1 MWIKL
6 VHPEEYQRGKHGTSE
21 TLQKACKML
30 ALICGLM
37 AACAWAVH
45 DLLVRKIGQEAAILP
60 MMLVV
65 LASGSVGIG
74 LPALVLGDWGQVSSP
89 ALGYA
94 AAAGFAY
101 VLGMGGLYRA
111 FSLAP
116 VRLVAPIL
124 GAFPMISLGFAALG
138 GKAVSLAEIAAVLA
152 IVGGIAVVA
161 LSAEGGDTPL
171 SAPRRRA
178 AILWSLA
185 GTVGFASTF
194 WFAQEAARLGGAL
207 PAMLVPRLIALGLV
221 WGGFVLMARPVRP
234 ALRELGGT
242 IWVLAGMGMLDAF
255 AIALVTGSASLANPE
270 YAAIA
275 SSLFGILTIL
285 LAWRLLGEKV
295 TSVQWA
301 GIAIVFAGIGALSA
315 QG

>member
-1 MWIKL
+1 
-6 VHPEEYQRGKHGTSE
+6 
-21 TLQKACKML
+21 ML
-30 ALICGLM
+30 ALMAGLA

-45 DLLVRKIGQEAAILP
+45 DLMVRKLGQEIAILP

-65 LASGSVGIG
+65 LAAGSVALIG
-74 LPALVLGDWGQVSSP
+74 PALIWGDWGLMTGR

-94 AAAGFAY
+94 VGAGFAY

-124 GAFPMISLGFAALG
+124 GAFPMISLGFAAMA
-138 GKAVSLAEIAAVLA
+138 GKAVTGLEIAAVLA

-161 LSAEGGDTPL
+161 LTSQEGHGAADRPG
-171 SAPRRRA
+171 A

-194 WFAQEAARLGGAL
+194 WLAQEAARLGGEL
-207 PAMLVPRLIALGLV
+207 PATLVPRLVALGLIAA
-221 WGGFVLMARPVRP
+221 LALATRAPVR
-234 ALRELGGT
+234 ALGGAGRT
-242 IWVLAGMGMLDAF
+242 LAFMGVLDAF
-255 AIALVTGSASLANPE
+255 AIGLVTAAASLPNPE
-270 YAAIA
+270 YAAIS
-275 SSLFGILTIL
+275 SSLFGVLTIL
-285 LAWRLLGEKV
+285 LAWRILKERVAPL
-295 TSVQWA
+295 QWA
-301 GIAIVFAGIGALSA
+301 GIATVFTGIAVLSA

>member
-1 MWIKL
+1 
-6 VHPEEYQRGKHGTSE
+6 
-21 TLQKACKML
+21 ML
-30 ALICGLM
+30 ALIAGLT

-45 DLLVRKIGQEAAILP
+45 DFLVRKIGQEVPILP

-65 LASGSVGIG
+65 LAAGTVALIG
-74 LPALVLGDWGQVSSP
+74 PALVWGDWGQMTGA
-89 ALGYA
+89 ALGHA
-94 AAAGFAY
+94 VGAGFAY

-138 GKAVSLAEIAAVLA
+138 GKAVTGFEIAAVLA

-161 LSAEGGDTPL
+161 LTAREGHGTASRPGE
-171 SAPRRRA
+171 

-194 WFAQEAARLGGAL
+194 WFAQEAARLGGEL
-207 PAMLVPRLIALGLV
+207 PATLVPRLVALALIGALVLWRRAPMRAVQGVAKTLAMMGVLDALAIGLV
-221 WGGFVLMARPVRP
+221 TA
-234 ALRELGGT
+234 
-242 IWVLAGMGMLDAF
+242 
-255 AIALVTGSASLANPE
+255 SASLPNPE
-270 YAAIA
+270 YAAIS
-275 SSLFGILTIL
+275 SSLFGVLTIL
-285 LAWRLLGEKV
+285 LAWRLLHEKV
-295 TSVQWA
+295 APLQWV
-301 GIAIVFAGIGALSA
+301 GIATVFAGIAVLSA